1 MRTRAEDSCRRVL
14 AAQYRLCY
22 IAQDFAALV
31 KTGAKQLVHSLP
43 RGRRVSRVWT
53 QDIGR
58 RHVSETAGISTGIA
72 ARYATAVFDLAKEG
86 KAIKALESDVAA
98 LDAAMTDSAD
108 LRTLLTSPLYSREE
122 QSAAIT
128 AIATKMSLSE
138 TTSNVLALLASKRRL
153 FVMPQLLAVLQDM
166 LAEERGEV
174 TAEVT
179 TAKKLTKAQADKLAK
194 TLKAQVGKSVTI
206 KETVDASII
215 GGLIVKVGSKMI
227 DTSIASKLNA
237 LQNTMKEVG

>member
-1 MRTRAEDSCRRVL
+1 M
-14 AAQYRLCY
+14 
-22 IAQDFAALV
+22 
-31 KTGAKQLVHSLP
+31 
-43 RGRRVSRVWT
+43 
-53 QDIGR
+53 
-58 RHVSETAGISTGIA
+58 SETAGISTGIA
-72 ARYATAVFDLAKEG
+72 QRYATAVFDIAKEG
-86 KAIKALESDVAA
+86 KSIKALESDVAA
-98 LDAAMTDSAD
+98 LEAAMTDSAD

-128 AIATKMSLSE
+128 AIAKKMKLSD

-153 FVMPQLLAVLQDM
+153 FVMPQLLAVLQER

-194 TLKAQVGKSVTI
+194 TLKAQVGKTITI
-206 KETVDASII
+206 KETVDESII

>member
-1 MRTRAEDSCRRVL
+1 M
-14 AAQYRLCY
+14 
-22 IAQDFAALV
+22 
-31 KTGAKQLVHSLP
+31 
-43 RGRRVSRVWT
+43 
-53 QDIGR
+53 
-58 RHVSETAGISTGIA
+58 SETAGISTGIA

-86 KAIKALESDVAA
+86 KAIKALESDVAT
-98 LDAAMTDSAD
+98 LEAAMAESAD
-108 LRTLLTSPLYSREE
+108 LRTLLTSPLYSRDE
-122 QSAAIT
+122 QSGAIT
-128 AIATKMSLSE
+128 AIAKKMKLSD

-153 FVMPQLLAVLQDM
+153 FVLPQLLAVLQDM
-166 LAEERGEV
+166 LSEERGEV

-179 TAKKLTKAQADKLAK
+179 TAKALTKAQADKLAK

-206 KETVDASII
+206 KETVDESII

>member
-1 MRTRAEDSCRRVL
+1 MPIRARSFGPRVR
-14 AAQYRLCY
+14 A
-22 IAQDFAALV
+22 
-31 KTGAKQLVHSLP
+31 
-43 RGRRVSRVWT
+43 

-58 RHVSETAGISTGIA
+58 LLVSETAGISTGIA
-72 ARYATAVFDLAKEG
+72 TRYATAVFDLAREG
-86 KAIKALESDVAA
+86 KAIKALESDVAT
-98 LDAAMTDSAD
+98 LEAAMAESAD

-122 QSAAIT
+122 QSGAISSVAA
-128 AIATKMSLSE
+128 KMELSD
-138 TTSNVLALLASKRRL
+138 TTSNVLALLAAKRRL
-153 FVMPQLLAVLQDM
+153 FVLPQLLAVLQDM
-166 LAEERGEV
+166 LSEARGEV

-179 TAKKLTKAQADKLAK
+179 TAKALTKAQAQKLAE

-206 KETVDASII
+206 KETVDESII